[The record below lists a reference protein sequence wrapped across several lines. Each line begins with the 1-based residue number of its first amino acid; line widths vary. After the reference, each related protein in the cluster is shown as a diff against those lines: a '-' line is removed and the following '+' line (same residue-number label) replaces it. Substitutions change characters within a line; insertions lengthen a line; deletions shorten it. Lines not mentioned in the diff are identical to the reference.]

1 MVNEAQVSVQDC
13 RSVDESNLEESKSA
27 GSGEQQK
34 RGNIPKETNYGKGN
48 GKISRTLRSQSI
60 RIKTNA
66 PGRSHLLRMDT
77 NFDLDEENSPLRKY
91 MKTKTNN
98 QLEVIEKYLKR
109 DAGTKSMRVPSDFAK
124 FNFELGRMENENLKL
139 SKRNQDSDDDSH
151 VDSGDVEL
159 LFPEDQ
165 DFANPNDDKKQS
177 HN

>member
-1 MVNEAQVSVQDC
+1 
-13 RSVDESNLEESKSA
+13 
-27 GSGEQQK
+27 
-34 RGNIPKETNYGKGN
+34 
-48 GKISRTLRSQSI
+48 
-60 RIKTNA
+60 
-66 PGRSHLLRMDT
+66 MDT

-165 DFANPNDDKKQS
+165 DFANPHDDKKQS
-177 HN
+177 PI